1 MLEMD
6 ENGDPV
12 FADETRSGADIE
24 VFKRAQEGII
34 EYFKDYITIVPES
47 SRTVNKGLDEKLLE
61 LVNKVQILDEE
72 FLGIK
77 VEDPF
82 FDRMTDIRDVIG

>member
-1 MLEMD
+1 M
-6 ENGDPV
+6 
-12 FADETRSGADIE
+12 
-24 VFKRAQEGII
+24 
-34 EYFKDYITIVPES
+34 
-47 SRTVNKGLDEKLLE
+47 NKKLDEKLLE